1 MSSKPALWFTL
12 LLALIVCLA
21 PALAE
26 ARAGGGGSYGSRGMR
41 TYNAVPSTP
50 TAPQSRPIDRSAK
63 PQPNLAPRPAV
74 PYAAPGTS
82 FFGAHPFFGG
92 LMGGL
97 IGAGIAGLLFGHGFF
112 GYGLGFAGVLG
123 LLLQLAL
130 VVLVVRWAM
139 GVLRGRMFAAER
151 RSFAYATA
159 DDAAASRGHPF
170 SAQAGA
176 TPGSAG
182 SAVRDEIGIADAD
195 YAEFERLLVVI
206 QNAWNERNVDALRR
220 YITPEMASYF
230 SEKLSA
236 NASAGLH
243 NRVEDVRFEA
253 GDLAE
258 AWNDGDLQYATV
270 AMRWSAHDYTVR
282 ADTGVLLD
290 GRDSERVVATEV
302 WTFVRAPGG
311 RWLLSAIQQ
320 V

>member
-41 TYNAVPSTP
+41 TYHAVPSTP
-50 TAPQSRPIDRSAK
+50 TAPQSRPIERGVT
-63 PQPNLAPRPAV
+63 PQPNLASRPGT
-74 PYAAPGTS
+74 PYAPATS
-82 FFGAHPFFGG
+82 FFGTHPFFGG

-176 TPGSAG
+176 MPGSAG
-182 SAVRDEIGIADAD
+182 GAARDEIGIADAD

-206 QNAWNERNVDALRR
+206 QSAWSERNVDALRR
-220 YITPEMASYF
+220 YITPEMVSYF

-236 NASAGLH
+236 NASAGIQ

-270 AMRWSAHDYTVR
+270 AMRWSARDYMVR

>member
-12 LLALIVCLA
+12 LLAVVVCLA

-26 ARAGGGGSYGSRGMR
+26 ARAGGGTSMGSRGSR
-41 TYNAVPSTP
+41 TYNSVPATP
-50 TAPQSRPIDRSAK
+50 TAPQPRAVERSVT
-63 PQPNLAPRPAV
+63 PQPSPAFRPA
-74 PYAAPGTS
+74 APMPAPAS
-82 FFGAHPFFGG
+82 FFSSHPFFSG

-97 IGAGIAGLLFGHGFF
+97 IGAGIAGMLFGHGFM
-112 GYGLGFAGVLG
+112 GYGLGFGGILG

-130 VVLVVRWAM
+130 IVILVRLAV
-139 GVLRGRMFAAER
+139 GFFRGRMFAPER

-159 DDAAASRGHPF
+159 DDGGVRTGQPFAARPGA
-170 SAQAGA
+170 AG
-176 TPGSAG
+176 TGSG
-182 SAVRDEIGIADAD
+182 LKDEIGVTGED
-195 YAEFERLLVVI
+195 YAQFERMLVAI
-206 QNAWNERNVDALRR
+206 QSAWTDRNIDALRR
-220 YITPEMASYF
+220 YATPEMVSYF

-236 NASAGLH
+236 NASAGIE

-270 AMRWSAHDYTVR
+270 AMRWNARDYIVR
-282 ADTGVLLD
+282 SDTGVLVD
-290 GRDSERVVATEV
+290 GRNTDRVEATEV